1 MYQGLVDLGLELFK
15 PEGAFYLLPKMKESG
30 KVVHDLYYNYQM
42 ITYDGAWF
50 GAPGRVRFS
59 YALDV
64 KKIKEGLR
72 RLKKFLETEYRSY

>member
-1 MYQGLVDLGLELFK
+1 
-15 PEGAFYLLPKMKESG
+15 
-30 KVVHDLYYNYQM
+30 VHDLYYNYQM

-64 KKIKEGLR
+64 KKS
-72 RLKKFLETEYRSY
+72 KKA